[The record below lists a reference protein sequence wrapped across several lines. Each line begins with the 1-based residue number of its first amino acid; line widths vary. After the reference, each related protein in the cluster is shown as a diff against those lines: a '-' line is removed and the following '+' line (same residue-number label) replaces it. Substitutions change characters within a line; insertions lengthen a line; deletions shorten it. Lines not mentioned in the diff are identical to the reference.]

1 MECIRKHSK
10 TAAVYVVVGG
20 EKQNSGIRTGSSPS
34 FVTSYGTWD
43 SYFSFSKVQFPYLRN
58 GDKSYVIELL

>member
-1 MECIRKHSK
+1 MYQEAQQNSRSLCSG
-10 TAAVYVVVGG
+10 GG

-58 GDKSYVIELL
+58 EDKSYVIELL